1 MAARWGS
8 LAESS
13 LHANSED
20 GLPRQIDIA
29 TTVLPREVQAI
40 REAIAQA
47 LKVPDPERPRQTIGQ
62 AKAGIY
68 AFYDYDG
75 EPIYVGQT
83 AEGFGVRLGRHLTG
97 QRSDAVAKYVLD
109 PFEVHT
115 ISMWSLPHIGDMS
128 KGQRKA
134 ALDPYEYT
142 VYQELLESSAYG
154 AILNEG
160 DIAEGEIKE
169 LPTPVTSVII
179 PDEIFP
185 DRSHPDVRI
194 ARRAQTISL
203 LARNISERKVSKGLR
218 RTLVTQTARL
228 NALAQ
233 KRFEAIGGEIER
245 EGAEGEVESPPDL
258 FTTL

>member
-1 MAARWGS
+1 MS
-8 LAESS
+8 T
-13 LHANSED
+13 HH
-20 GLPRQIDIA
+20 IDLA
-29 TTVLPREVQAI
+29 TTHLPREVQAI
-40 REAIAQA
+40 RDAITAA
-47 LKVPDPERPRQTIGQ
+47 LRRPDPQRPSQTIGQ

-115 ISMWSLPHIGDMS
+115 VSMWSLPHIGDLPS
-128 KGQRKA
+128 KSRKA

-142 VYQELLESSAYG
+142 VYQSLLKASAFN

-160 DIAEGEIKE
+160 EILESE
-169 LPTPVTSVII
+169 LQALPEPLTCVII
-179 PDEIFP
+179 PDSIFP
-185 DRSHPDVRI
+185 DRSHPDARI

-203 LARNISERKVSKGLR
+203 LAKNISERKVSRGLR
-218 RTLVTQTARL
+218 RTLLTQTERL
-228 NALAQ
+228 NALARA
-233 KRFEAIGGEIER
+233 RFEAMGGAVEV
-245 EGAEGEVESPPDL
+245 EGAEGAVDEPEGL
-258 FTTL
+258 FPTA